1 MHFNCLL
8 LWTPSPL
15 LAHSS
20 YLINVGWMNEWC
32 PHVTEQT
39 SYLSKSLIPLKR
51 SWVPFCRQFEFSSNR
66 TRVANRSL
74 SSSEPI
80 CSLWQLS
87 HSPWILL
94 DDPSLLQRE
103 VSPCFSFYSLI
114 PVLLF
119 TLVFK
124 PQHTC
129 SFPMH
134 HCTDVIWPYPW
145 YADAVLYF
153 VMFPVFCLFYHGYIP
168 MLLVQVTS
176 SCLLFKNHIIQYF

>member
-1 MHFNCLL
+1 MNDVHMLRSKHPIFQS
-8 LWTPSPL
+8 LWSHWNTLEFLSVDGLSSPF
-15 LAHSS
+15 
-20 YLINVGWMNEWC
+20 
-32 PHVTEQT
+32 T
-39 SYLSKSLIPLKR
+39 
-51 SWVPFCRQFEFSSNR
+51 R

-87 HSPWILL
+87 HSLWILL

-103 VSPCFSFYSLI
+103 MSPCFSFYSLI

-124 PQHTC
+124 SQYTC

-168 MLLVQVTS
+168 ILLVQVTN